1 MDSTASWG
9 IVVLRQLS
17 IIYGPLQYV
26 IRMQCNYQAYHRK
39 CDNYTFSPVH
49 TIKPDMK
56 KTMLLSIITFLAA
69 TALGQE
75 ITSNKKVTTITP
87 VSTANINLL
96 FFYSDQ
102 FNDTDGPFNISK
114 GQTERKLSLAKPA
127 LLFNTA
133 TGIPFYILPGE
144 DLQMTSTNGEIH
156 LIGSSKERNNELA
169 FFPEFDKS
177 YREYFKTNAA
187 ISLGK
192 RLYAVTYPT
201 VEKFENNKEAKG
213 LSFLEQYRK
222 NHPVTETFY
231 IYAKQF
237 FHYLKLANLFSILSS
252 ATIQIKN
259 PPTFIA
265 NKDTVLNKDYQCD
278 SCIDNMIYR
287 MSAYAYRQYLV
298 KHLKISG
305 ATDLEKTINVT
316 DTYFTGRTKEFLL
329 FVTLKEQLGK
339 GLKSDNPYYLEY
351 LNSQNNNNNAY
362 IEYLKQEIA
371 MKSLKSTNNELVSFH
386 NTTTNWDALIERHRG
401 KIIYIDFWASWCLP
415 CRKELPNTKKLFQHY
430 KAEQLSVIY
439 ISTDQKFSAWQ
450 NAAKSENINTE
461 NSFIINDFENSELN
475 KKFNIASLP
484 RHLLIDKNGNIIDE
498 HAPGPGSAELKKMI
512 DKYLDATK

>member
-1 MDSTASWG
+1 MTDLKIIIFTFALISCTS
-9 IVVLRQLS
+9 IVLS
-17 IIYGPLQYV
+17 QNTTPL
-26 IRMQCNYQAYHRK
+26 
-39 CDNYTFSPVH
+39 
-49 TIKPDMK
+49 IK
-56 KTMLLSIITFLAA
+56 TTSIKLTSAGNVNIT
-69 TALGQE
+69 
-75 ITSNKKVTTITP
+75 
-87 VSTANINLL
+87 
-96 FFYSDQ
+96 FFYSNL
-102 FNDTDGPFNISK
+102 FNDTDGPFNISN

-144 DLQMTSTNGEIH
+144 DLQMTSTNSEIH
-156 LIGSSKERNNELA
+156 LTGASKERNNELA
-169 FFPEFDKS
+169 FFPKFDKN
-177 YREYFKTNAA
+177 YPEYFKTNAA

-259 PPTFIA
+259 PPAFIA

-278 SCIDNMIYR
+278 SCVDNMIYR

-298 KHLKISG
+298 KHLKTRG
-305 ATDLEKTINVT
+305 ATYLENTFNVT

-329 FVTLKEQLGK
+329 FITLKEQLGK
-339 GLKSDNPYYLEY
+339 GLKSDNPYYLKY

-362 IEYLKQEIA
+362 VAYLKLEIA
-371 MKSLKSTNNELVSFH
+371 MKNLKSTKNELVSFH
-386 NTTTNWDALIERHRG
+386 KTTTNWDALIEKHRG
-401 KIIYIDFWASWCLP
+401 KMIYIDIWASWCLP
-415 CRKELPNTKKLFQHY
+415 CRKELPNTKKLSQNY

-450 NAAKSENINTE
+450 NAAKSEHINTE

-512 DKYLDATK
+512 DRYLDATK

>member
-1 MDSTASWG
+1 MTPKNFACMRFNIANLMLTST
-9 IVVLRQLS
+9 LFH
-17 IIYGPLQYV
+17 YGYRLWLPAFFRV
-26 IRMQCNYQAYHRK
+26 A
-39 CDNYTFSPVH
+39 

-56 KTMLLSIITFLAA
+56 RTMLLSIVTLFSGTSLC
-69 TALGQE
+69 QE
-75 ITSNKKVTTITP
+75 ITSNKNVTVIT
-87 VSTANINLL
+87 TAFTSNISLT

-102 FNDTDGPFNISK
+102 FNDTDGPFNISN
-114 GQTERKLSLAKPA
+114 GHAERKLALTKPV
-127 LLFNTA
+127 LLFNAA

-144 DLQMTSTNGEIH
+144 ELQITSTNGEIH
-156 LIGSSKERNNELA
+156 LVGSSKERNNELA
-169 FFPEFDKS
+169 FFPEFDKN

-265 NKDTVLNKDYQCD
+265 NKGTVLNKDYQCD
-278 SCIDNMIYR
+278 GCVDNMIYR

-298 KHLKISG
+298 KHLKTRG
-305 ATDLEKTINVT
+305 ATYLENTFNVT

-329 FVTLKEQLGK
+329 FITLKEQLGK
-339 GLKSDNPYYLEY
+339 GLKSDNPYYLKY

-362 IEYLKQEIA
+362 VEYLKQEIA
-371 MKSLKSTNNELVSFH
+371 MKNLKSTKNELVSIH
-386 NTTTNWDALIERHRG
+386 NTTTNWDALIAKHRG
-401 KIIYIDFWASWCLP
+401 KMIYIDIWASWCLP
-415 CRKELPNTKKLFQHY
+415 CRKELPNTKKLSQNY
-430 KAEQLSVIY
+430 KPEQLSVIY
-439 ISTDQKFSAWQ
+439 FSTDQKLSAWQ
-450 NAAKSENINTE
+450 NAAKSEHINTE

-484 RHLLIDKNGNIIDE
+484 RYLLIDKNGNIIDE

-512 DKYLDATK
+512 DRYLDAPK